1 MTVSMFSMFGLI
13 ALAGVVVNDS
23 LILVDFINKARI
35 AGVPMRQAVVDAG
48 TQRFRAIMLTSF
60 TTAAGLTPILLERS
74 LQAQFVIPT
83 AVSLG
88 FGIVFA
94 TVITL
99 FLIPALY
106 VMQENFSASMRNA
119 WDLLLGRPARSE
131 APENPV
137 A

>member
-1 MTVSMFSMFGLI
+1 
-13 ALAGVVVNDS
+13 
-23 LILVDFINKARI
+23 
-35 AGVPMRQAVVDAG
+35 
-48 TQRFRAIMLTSF
+48 
-60 TTAAGLTPILLERS
+60 
-74 LQAQFVIPT
+74 
-83 AVSLG
+83 
-88 FGIVFA
+88 
-94 TVITL
+94 L